1 MSKMKYFGAF
11 LTPLLAYIAFNVS
24 GIFAYTGVFVL
35 YILVPVLEQL
45 LPQNTYNLSKEKLAE
60 KTNSMIGSVFLVFFR
75 YTCFDF

>member
-45 LPQNTYNLSKEKLAE
+45 LPSKHLQPFQNRKKIS
-60 KTNSMIGSVFLVFFR
+60 
-75 YTCFDF
+75 